1 MPCLVDIPG
10 RPALSEGKGGMG
22 LRKKRG
28 GNEKLGG
35 EKGGETTIR
44 M

>member
-22 LRKKRG
+22 LRKKGG
-28 GNEKLGG
+28 GNEKRG
-35 EKGGETTIR
+35 EKGGETTTR